1 MIHNTQGSRG
11 GGQKGASNEKG
22 EVKVIIGLGN
32 PGAEYCNTYHN
43 AGALALP
50 VLAAHLAPDAPDINA
65 KMSTALVF
73 KHYKNL
79 FEYAT
84 VGKFVFVKP
93 LVYMNESGESVKAA
107 LRVLKAKPD
116 EIAVAHD
123 DSDLTIGNFKIAFG
137 GGAAGHNGIR
147 SIVAHLKTED
157 FTRIRIGIRAANEVT
172 RKKAGDFVLSPITT
186 SNMKK
191 LEVVFAEIAEEL
203 LKR

>member
-1 MIHNTQGSRG
+1 MIHNTQGSKG
-11 GGQKGASNEKG
+11 NGQKGVNNEK
-22 EVKVIIGLGN
+22 EKIKVIIGLGN

-50 VLAAHLAPDAPDINA
+50 VLAAHLAPDAEKPLA
-65 KMSTALVF
+65 F
-73 KHYKNL
+73 KRYKDL
-79 FEYAT
+79 FEYAPAGT
-84 VGKFVFVKP
+84 FIFVKP
-93 LVYMNESGESVKAA
+93 FVYMNESGEAVKVA
-107 LRVLKAKPD
+107 LRVLKAKPG

-147 SIVAHLKTED
+147 SIVAHLKTEE

-172 RKKAGDFVLSPITT
+172 RKKAGDFVLSPITA

-191 LEVVFAEIAEEL
+191 LETVFEKIAEKIA
-203 LKR
+203 KR